1 MGTATDGK
9 QVARYAAAYQAAL
22 EHTRPGRGQKKRARV
37 KAGRVLGVG
46 HQRVADVLVVARKLG
61 LLGTP
66 LVAKVAEPPKVAMD
80 TGVPAYDQWTRLPV
94 TFEQLRDALTGS
106 AYVRG
111 TP

>member
-61 LLGTP
+61 SLGTT
-66 LVAKVAEPPKVAMD
+66 LVAEPPKVDRGPPM
-80 TGVPAYDQWTRLPV
+80 YRWTRLPV